1 MGSSYRKG
9 RREASRA
16 EAQIPVPLVDVFL
29 TVAVRTSAGP
39 GPGHRRVPPG
49 EAAALVGNRRA
60 AFGSEAPR
68 GFEDGRMQLGDARRM
83 SPH

>member
-9 RREASRA
+9 RREASQA
-16 EAQIPVPLVDVFL
+16 GAQIPVPLVDVFL

-49 EAAALVGNRRA
+49 EAAALVGNRR
-60 AFGSEAPR
+60 R
-68 GFEDGRMQLGDARRM
+68 
-83 SPH
+83 